1 MVTLAL
7 FCGEQIVHLVVIGSS
22 FYKGQNMAN
31 TPLNITTFAN
41 NSLRI
46 LRDWIPSLV
55 LISFMLIA
63 RSTLADHYYVP
74 SGSMEHALMPGD
86 HVVVNK
92 SAYGLRVPFTNQVIA
107 LQENPQRGEVV
118 IFDSPEKDVRLIKR
132 VVAISG
138 DRVSVIKGRV
148 VINGQLLVTPQDPMI
163 EVYGSREARL
173 NLSDGGGPDLPE
185 TRVPQGHVLV
195 LGDHRGNSHD
205 GRFFGTVPVS
215 ELYGRATGVF
225 LRQSD
230 GLIWQS
236 L

>member
-1 MVTLAL
+1 
-7 FCGEQIVHLVVIGSS
+7 
-22 FYKGQNMAN
+22 
-31 TPLNITTFAN
+31 
-41 NSLRI
+41 
-46 LRDWIPSLV
+46 
-55 LISFMLIA
+55 MLIA

-107 LQENPQRGEVV
+107 LQESPQRGEVV
-118 IFDSPEKDVRLIKR
+118 IFDSPENDVRLIKR
-132 VVAISG
+132 VVAVGS
-138 DRVSVIKGRV
+138 DTVSVIKGRV
-148 VINGQLLVTPQDPMI
+148 VINGQLLVTPQNPMI

-185 TRVPQGHVLV
+185 TRVPEDHVLV

>member
-1 MVTLAL
+1 MARTDLSVTSL
-7 FCGEQIVHLVVIGSS
+7 
-22 FYKGQNMAN
+22 
-31 TPLNITTFAN
+31 AN

-55 LISFMLIA
+55 LICLMLVA

-74 SGSMEHALMPGD
+74 SGSMEHALQPGD

-107 LQENPQRGEVV
+107 LKENPQRGEVV
-118 IFDSPEKDVRLIKR
+118 IFDSPETGVRLIKR
-132 VVAISG
+132 VVAVGG
-138 DRVSVIKGRV
+138 DMVAVHRGRV
-148 VINGQLLVTPQDPMI
+148 IINGQVLVTPENPMLEI
-163 EVYGSREARL
+163 YGSRQARL
-173 NLSDGGGPDLPE
+173 NLGAGGGPDLPAM
-185 TRVPQGHVLV
+185 RVPRNHVLV

-205 GRFFGTVPVS
+205 GRFFGTVPVG

>member
-1 MVTLAL
+1 VVLLELYDREQIDHLMVT
-7 FCGEQIVHLVVIGSS
+7 GSS
-22 FYKGQNMAN
+22 TYKGQNMAN
-31 TPLNITTFAN
+31 TRLNTTTFAKK
-41 NSLRI
+41 SLRI
-46 LRDWIPSLV
+46 LHDWIPSLV

-74 SGSMEHALMPGD
+74 SGSMEPTLMPGD

-118 IFDSPEKDVRLIKR
+118 IFDSPENDVRLIKR
-132 VVAISG
+132 VVAVGG
-138 DRVSVIKGRV
+138 DKVSVIKGRV
-148 VINGQLLVTPQDPMI
+148 VINGQFLVTPQNPII

-173 NLSDGGGPDLPE
+173 NLADGGGPDLPE
-185 TRVPQGHVLV
+185 LQVPQDHVLV

-205 GRFFGTVPVS
+205 GRFFGTVPVG

>member
-1 MVTLAL
+1 
-7 FCGEQIVHLVVIGSS
+7 
-22 FYKGQNMAN
+22 MAN
-31 TPLNITTFAN
+31 TRLNLTTFAN
-41 NSLRI
+41 KSLRI
-46 LRDWIPSLV
+46 LHDWIPSLV
-55 LISFMLIA
+55 LIGFMLIA

-107 LQENPQRGEVV
+107 LQESPQRGEVV
-118 IFDSPEKDVRLIKR
+118 IFDSPENDVRLIKR
-132 VVAISG
+132 VVAVGG
-138 DRVSVIKGRV
+138 DTVSVVKGRV
-148 VINGQLLVTPQDPMI
+148 VINGRFLATPQNPMTEI
-163 EVYGSREARL
+163 YGSREARL

-185 TRVPQGHVLV
+185 TRVPEDHVLV

-205 GRFFGTVPVS
+205 GRFFGTVPVN

-230 GLIWQS
+230 GLVWQS

>member
-1 MVTLAL
+1 MALLALYDREQIDHLMVTA
-7 FCGEQIVHLVVIGSS
+7 SS
-22 FYKGQNMAN
+22 IHKVQNMAN
-31 TPLNITTFAN
+31 TRLNITTFTN
-41 NSLRI
+41 KGLRI
-46 LRDWIPSLV
+46 LQDWIPSLV

-74 SGSMEHALMPGD
+74 SGSMEHALIPGD

-118 IFDSPEKDVRLIKR
+118 IFDSPENDVRLIKR
-132 VVAISG
+132 VVAIGG
-138 DRVSVIKGRV
+138 DHVSVIKGRV
-148 VINGQLLVTPQDPMI
+148 VINGQFLVTPQNPMI

-173 NLSDGGGPDLPE
+173 NLADGGGPDLPE
-185 TRVPQGHVLV
+185 IQVPQDHVLV

>member
-1 MVTLAL
+1 VALLAL
-7 FCGEQIVHLVVIGSS
+7 YDREQIDHLIVTGSS
-22 FYKGQNMAN
+22 IHKGQNMAN
-31 TPLNITTFAN
+31 TSLNTTTFARK
-41 NSLRI
+41 SLRI
-46 LRDWIPSLV
+46 LHDWIPSLV

-74 SGSMEHALMPGD
+74 SGSMEHALIPGD

-92 SAYGLRVPFTNQVIA
+92 SAYGLRVPFTNKVIA

-118 IFDSPEKDVRLIKR
+118 IFDSPENDVRLIKR
-132 VVAISG
+132 VVAIGG

-148 VINGQLLVTPQDPMI
+148 VINGQFLVTPQNPLI

-173 NLSDGGGPDLPE
+173 NLADGGGPDLPE
-185 TRVPQGHVLV
+185 IQVPQDHVLV

>member
-1 MVTLAL
+1 
-7 FCGEQIVHLVVIGSS
+7 
-22 FYKGQNMAN
+22 MAN
-31 TPLNITTFAN
+31 TRLNITTLAN
-41 NSLRI
+41 KGLRI
-46 LRDWIPSLV
+46 LHDWIPSLV

-74 SGSMEHALMPGD
+74 SGSMEHALIPGD

-118 IFDSPEKDVRLIKR
+118 IFDSPENDVRLIKR
-132 VVAISG
+132 VVAIGG
-138 DRVSVIKGRV
+138 DHVSVIKGRV
-148 VINGQLLVTPQDPMI
+148 VINGQSLVTPQNPMI
-163 EVYGSREARL
+163 EIYGSREARL
-173 NLSDGGGPDLPE
+173 NLADGGGPDLPE
-185 TRVPQGHVLV
+185 IQVPQDHVLV

-205 GRFFGTVPVS
+205 GRFFGTVPVN

>member
-1 MVTLAL
+1 
-7 FCGEQIVHLVVIGSS
+7 
-22 FYKGQNMAN
+22 MAN
-31 TPLNITTFAN
+31 TRLNVTTITN
-41 NSLRI
+41 HSLRI

-118 IFDSPEKDVRLIKR
+118 IFDSPENDVRLIKR
-132 VVAISG
+132 VVAVGG
-138 DRVSVIKGRV
+138 DVVSVHKGRV
-148 VINGQLLVTPQDPMI
+148 IINGELLVTPENPMV
-163 EVYGSREARL
+163 EVYGSRTAQL
-173 NLSDGGGPDLPE
+173 NLADGGGPDLPA
-185 TRVPQGHVLV
+185 TQVPEDHVLV

-205 GRFFGTVPVS
+205 GRFFGTVAVN

-230 GLIWQS
+230 GLVWQS